1 MKDIEHYDGDSAPST
16 QHNDSRRSFLR
27 RSVGAAGALAATT
40 IMPAS
45 IRKAL
50 AIPANY
56 RSGTIQDIKHVVIL
70 MQENRSFDHYFGT
83 LKGVRGFGDR
93 FPITLPSGQT
103 VWQQAST
110 APGVSPATAIPPFH
124 LNTTTMNAMGV
135 NDCPHDY
142 PSGQAAWSQGQ
153 FGHWPYWK
161 SQYSMGYY
169 ERADIPFHFALAEA
183 FTLCDAYHCQ
193 LTGPTDPNRVAFFS
207 GSNFNPQLASTG
219 VNSTDANAEAT
230 NVRCSVGGT
239 ISASAPPYQYQY
251 GGTGFTWPTL
261 PELLQQAGVTW
272 KIYQDPNNNWNGLL
286 HGCLAFE
293 SFRTAQPGSAI
304 YNNGMTGSPD
314 FLTSF
319 ANDVMNGALPQVSWI
334 LPTPNVSEH
343 PSYFPSDGANFIS
356 QVLDALTANP
366 AVWSQT
372 AFFIAYDEEDGQ
384 FDHALRPAVPSYDA
398 SGNVMGGSTLPLA
411 GEYFATTPAL
421 YANYRESADTISGSV
436 RPWGFGGRVP
446 MFVISPWSAGGWV
459 NSQVFSH
466 TSMAMFLEKRFDIT
480 VSSVSPWNRA
490 IAGDLTSC
498 FDFKRPDPSASTYSK
513 LPSTANTAA
522 FDAAQRA
529 LPAAAAPSTSEP
541 LFQEPGYRPS
551 CALPYEL
558 NTSAHVS
565 PNGAIEL
572 KFSNTGRQGAVF
584 HVYDQN
590 NLVTIPRRYT
600 VEAGKQLKDS
610 AWTGD
615 ASSNYN
621 LWVYAPNGF
630 VRQFSGNTVT
640 GAQVEIEL
648 RYDVERGAVE
658 ATFTNNGEKDVRVTL
673 TDNAYASAHLRP
685 QTLVV
690 PARRPVEHRWELADI
705 GNWYDFTVTASGF
718 TRRFAGRVETGR
730 PSISDPAMGSGSAP
744 QSIATTVGDSAQE
757 ATSDRELA

>member
-1 MKDIEHYDGDSAPST
+1 MKDIEHNDDNPTPST
-16 QHNDSRRSFLR
+16 QHNDSRRNFLR
-27 RSVGAAGALAATT
+27 RSAGAAGALAATT

-93 FPITLPSGQT
+93 FPVTLPGGQT

-110 APGVSPATAIPPFH
+110 APGASPVNLIPPFH
-124 LNTTTMNAMGV
+124 LNTATMNAMGV

-193 LTGPTDPNRVAFFS
+193 LTGPTDPNRIAFFS
-207 GSNFNPQLASTG
+207 GSNFNPQLARSG
-219 VNSTDANAEAT
+219 ANSTDANAEAT

-239 ISASAPPYQYQY
+239 ISAATPQYQY
-251 GGTGFTWPTL
+251 SGTGFTWPTL
-261 PELLQQAGVTW
+261 PELLQQVGVTW

-293 SFRTAQPGSAI
+293 SFRTAQPGSVL
-304 YNNGMTGSPD
+304 YNNGMTGGPD

-319 ANDVMNGALPQVSWI
+319 ANDVQSGALPQVSWI

-343 PSYFPSDGANFIS
+343 PSYFPSDGANFVS

-384 FDHALRPAVPSYDA
+384 FDHALHPAVPSYDA
-398 SGNVMGGSTLPLA
+398 GGNVMGGSTLPLA

-421 YANYRESADTISGSV
+421 YANYLESTDTISGSV

-466 TSMAMFLEKRFDIT
+466 TSMSMFLEQRFGIT
-480 VSSVSPWNRA
+480 VPNVSPWNRA

-513 LPSTANTAA
+513 LPSTANTTA

-529 LPAAAAPSTSEP
+529 LPAAVAPSTSEP

-551 CALPYEL
+551 RALPYEL
-558 NTSAHVS
+558 NTSARVS
-565 PNGAIEL
+565 PNGSIEL
-572 KFSNTGRQGAVF
+572 LFKNTGRQGAVF

-590 NLVTIPRRYT
+590 NLGTIPRRYT
-600 VEAGKQLKDS
+600 VEAGKQLNDNP
-610 AWTGD
+610 WIGD
-615 ASSNYN
+615 TKGNYN
-621 LWVYAPNGF
+621 LWVYGPNGF

-640 GAQVEIEL
+640 GAQLEIEL
-648 RYDVERGAVE
+648 RYDAERGALD
-658 ATFTNNGEKDVRVTL
+658 ATFTNSGEKDVRVTL
-673 TDNAYASAHLRP
+673 TDNAYASAHVRP
-685 QTLVV
+685 QTLEV
-690 PARRPVEHRWELADI
+690 PGRRSAEHRWEVADF
-705 GNWYDFTVTASGF
+705 GNWYDFTATADDF
-718 TRRFAGRVETGR
+718 TRRFAGRVETGQ
-730 PSISDPAMGSGSAP
+730 PSISDPAMGNGSSA
-744 QSIATTVGDSAQE
+744 QATAASLSDSAQG